1 MTGANTRPYSSATAQ
16 TSPQASQVR
25 AGAVLGQS
33 GVYNERSWTTLR
45 LVLVALLGLLLQVA
59 AAADTRLPASVRN
72 VLELRR
78 IPEDTVSI
86 LVTELESGKT
96 ILRWND
102 ETPRNP
108 ASTMKLVTTL
118 VALDV
123 LGPSYQWRTELYTLG
138 TLENGRLDGDLLIKG
153 YGDPFLV
160 TERIWRMLRELS
172 QMGLREIGGD
182 LVIDDSYFDVPY
194 EDPAKFDQQPLRAYN
209 VAPNALLMNLK
220 VIRYWFEPDR
230 DANAVR
236 VILEPPLE
244 NLRVENR
251 LSLADG
257 SCQGYQRGISI
268 LARDDYATMVLDGN
282 FPNRCKHFALS
293 RTALDHNAYAFGLF
307 AAMWKEGGN
316 VIEGQWRK
324 GSAPT
329 DLKPFLAFPSEPLGD
344 VVRHINKHS
353 NNVMARQLLYT
364 LAAETFGAPGTEQGG
379 RAVVDDWLAK
389 KLPGADSIRI
399 DNGAG
404 LSRVAS
410 INARDFDRLLHFAW
424 QQAYMP
430 EFASSLA
437 LSGHDGT
444 LRARFNDRELTGQA
458 HLKTGS
464 LDHVSAIAGYMQSKS
479 GKRFAV
485 VALLNHTDVHRG
497 PGEELQ
503 TALLR
508 YLYDQ

>member
-1 MTGANTRPYSSATAQ
+1 MQYGIFLRR
-16 TSPQASQVR
+16 VLLL
-25 AGAVLGQS
+25 VLGI
-33 GVYNERSWTTLR
+33 
-45 LVLVALLGLLLQVA
+45 VLHVA
-59 AAADTRLPASVRN
+59 AVADTRLPASVRH
-72 VLELRR
+72 VLELRK
-78 IPEDTVSI
+78 IPEDAVSI
-86 LVTELESGKT
+86 LVTELDSGKT
-96 ILRWND
+96 VLRLND

-118 VALDV
+118 VALDI

-138 TLENGRLDGDLLIKG
+138 PLQNGRLDGDLLIKG

-194 EDPAKFDQQPLRAYN
+194 VDPGEFDQQPLRAYN

-220 VIRYWFEPDR
+220 VVRYWFEPDR

-251 LSLADG
+251 LALADG

-282 FPNRCKHFALS
+282 FPTRCKNYALS

-307 AAMWKEGGN
+307 AAIWKEGGN

-324 GSAPT
+324 GTAPVEA
-329 DLKPFLAFPSEPLGD
+329 KPFLAFPSEPLGD
-344 VVRHINKHS
+344 IVRHINKHS

-389 KLPGADSIRI
+389 KLPGADSIRV

-404 LSRVAS
+404 LSRVVS
-410 INARDFDRLLHFAW
+410 INARDFDRLLQFAW
-424 QQAYMP
+424 QQSYMP

-444 LRARFNDRELTGQA
+444 LRAKFNDRQLKGQA

-464 LDHVSAIAGYMQSKS
+464 LDDVSAIAGYMQSKS
-479 GKRFAV
+479 GQRFSV
-485 VALLNHTDVHRG
+485 VALLNHKDAHRG

-508 YLYDQ
+508 YLNDQ